1 MDGLKIEW
9 NIQASIPAPLT
20 RMVDGFASTRRVCK
34 ASALPDELISLSL
47 LTYTNVRDRAPRARR
62 RAATRRSYGF
72 FSRADA
78 GARRRRRARQ
88 SAASRGMTS
97 AAREAAKAAITH
109 LARARPNL
117 YELSS
122 ALGDRGI
129 GRAFTKHSWRARPD
143 WYPDTYWTLTKIK
156 TRPSGRSGEAWGRL
170 TWKGRTREGEERING
185 SVKPIWRELRREGG
199 DGDAR
204 GGPRLSQPAAI
215 DDESAG

>member
-1 MDGLKIEW
+1 MYAIARPGL
-9 NIQASIPAPLT
+9 A
-20 RMVDGFASTRRVCK
+20 D
-34 ASALPDELISLSL
+34 D
-47 LTYTNVRDRAPRARR
+47 
-62 RAATRRSYGF
+62 AATREVMGF
-72 FSRADA
+72 LGADA

-109 LARARPNL
+109 LTRARPNL

-122 ALGDRGI
+122 ELGDRGI

-185 SVKPIWRELRREGG
+185 SMKPIWRELRREDG

>member
-1 MDGLKIEW
+1 MYAI
-9 NIQASIPAPLT
+9 ARP
-20 RMVDGFASTRRVCK
+20 GFA
-34 ASALPDELISLSL
+34 D
-47 LTYTNVRDRAPRARR
+47 D
-62 RAATRRSYGF
+62 AATREVMGF
-72 FSRADA
+72 LGADA

-109 LARARPNL
+109 LTRARPNL

-185 SVKPIWRELRREGG
+185 SMKPIWRELRREDG

>member
-1 MDGLKIEW
+1 
-9 NIQASIPAPLT
+9 
-20 RMVDGFASTRRVCK
+20 
-34 ASALPDELISLSL
+34 
-47 LTYTNVRDRAPRARR
+47 
-62 RAATRRSYGF
+62 
-72 FSRADA
+72 
-78 GARRRRRARQ
+78 
-88 SAASRGMTS
+88 MTS
-97 AAREAAKAAITH
+97 AAREAARAAITH

-185 SVKPIWRELRREGG
+185 SMKPIWRELRREDG